1 MTATTN
7 LNEDCTQFSDLI
19 QAKETLQPFIIQ
31 ACQRAL
37 MGYWA
42 NGKDKKSAFSPNV
55 LITKAEVATVISRL
69 LRGTTYAGTE
79 EFWYHS
85 HLLALKKAGI
95 MVDDKAPQEYEL
107 KREVLTILQKLQILH
122 PPKVE

>member
-1 MTATTN
+1 
-7 LNEDCTQFSDLI
+7 
-19 QAKETLQPFIIQ
+19 
-31 ACQRAL
+31 

-42 NGKDKKSAFSPNV
+42 NGRDEKSAFSPNA

-95 MVDDKAPQEYEL
+95 MIDDTAPL
-107 KREVLTILQKLQILH
+107 NREIRKNVFAILQHLQVLL
-122 PPKVE
+122 